1 MPQPETPRL
10 REALRLWIE
19 EDREDPE
26 LTEWLRKCI
35 RESLED
41 PRPSIPMEKVF
52 ARLRRRLARG
62 AKSE

>member
-19 EDREDPE
+19 EDPE
-26 LTEWLRKCI
+26 LTEWLWKCI
-35 RESLED
+35 RESLDD
-41 PRPSIPMEKVF
+41 PRQSVPMEKVF
-52 ARLRRRLARG
+52 ARLKRRPARG